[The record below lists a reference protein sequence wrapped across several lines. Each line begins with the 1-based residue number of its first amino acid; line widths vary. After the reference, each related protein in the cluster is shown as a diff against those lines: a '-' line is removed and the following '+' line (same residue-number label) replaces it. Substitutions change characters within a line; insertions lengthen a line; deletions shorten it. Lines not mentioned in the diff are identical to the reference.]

1 MRPAADLKHAHP
13 RAMRPSLLFAAF
25 CAAFVGHAAEPTRPN
40 ILFVIADDWGNGHAG
55 AYGCSWVKTPNFDR
69 LAKEGLLFLN
79 AYTPT
84 AKCAPSRS
92 SIMTGR
98 HPWLLGAAANHFPY
112 FPPEIG
118 ILPDALDKA
127 GYFYASTGK
136 VWGPGQSLKADGS
149 PRPMTGKVF
158 ARRKAAPPAKAMANN
173 DYAANFADFLKET
186 SADKPWFFWLG
197 FQEPHRAYEEGSYA
211 RFGKQPGD
219 VDRVP
224 KYWPDNTTIRGDMLD
239 YAVEVEHLDAQL
251 GKVLA
256 QLEARGEL
264 DRTLIIVTSDNGMPF
279 PRVKGSAYENA
290 NHLPFAVRW
299 PAGIARSGRK
309 VADYV
314 GFADLA
320 PTFLEAAGLAWDKSG
335 LLPASGRSLFDV
347 FKSDGAQPVPGRDFT
362 LIGRER
368 NDLGRPHDEGYPVRG
383 IAKGGLLYL
392 ENAEPSRWPACNP
405 ETGYLDTDASP
416 TKTFLLEARR
426 AAGKD
431 PFWELCFGLRPG
443 RELYDLKADPDC
455 VQNLAG
461 ANGADLE
468 KLRTQMWAELKRQGD
483 LRALGRGAEYEAFP
497 HSDERRRGFYERYL
511 KGEFLDA
518 GWVSKTDFEPAPLK
532 PGR

>member
-1 MRPAADLKHAHP
+1 MRPTLLLAAL
-13 RAMRPSLLFAAF
+13 
-25 CAAFVGHAAEPTRPN
+25 CAALIGHAAEPTRPN

-55 AYGCSWVKTPNFDR
+55 AYGCPWVKTPTFDR

-92 SIMTGR
+92 AIMTGR
-98 HPWLLGAAANHFPY
+98 HPWLLGAAANHTPS

-118 ILPDALDKA
+118 ILPEALTKA

-136 VWGPGQSLKADGS
+136 VWGPGESRQADGS

-158 ARRKAAPPAKAMANN
+158 ARRKAAPPAKAIANN
-173 DYAANFADFLKET
+173 DYAANFADFLQET

-197 FQEPHRAYEEGSYA
+197 FAEPHRAYEEGSHA
-211 RFGKQPGD
+211 RFDKKPGD
-219 VDRVP
+219 IDRVP
-224 KYWPDNTTIRGDMLD
+224 KYWPDNATVRGDMLD

-256 QLEARGEL
+256 QLAARGEL
-264 DRTLIIVTSDNGMPF
+264 DRTLVIVTSDNGMPF
-279 PRVKGSAYENA
+279 PRVKGSTYDDA

-299 PAGIARSGRK
+299 PAGIIRPGRQ

-320 PTFLEAAGLAWDKSG
+320 PTFLEAAGLSWEKSG
-335 LLPASGRSLFDV
+335 LRPTSGRSLFDV
-347 FKSDGAQPVPGRDFT
+347 FKSDGTKPLPGRDFT

-368 NDLGRPHDEGYPVRG
+368 NDLGRPQDQGYPVRG
-383 IAKGGLLYL
+383 IVTAGRLYL

-416 TKTFLLEARR
+416 TKSFILQARR
-426 AAGKD
+426 TAGSD

-443 RELYDLKADPDC
+443 REFYDLTTDPDC
-455 VQNLAG
+455 VLNLAATRITEVG
-461 ANGADLE
+461 E
-468 KLRTQMWAELKRQGD
+468 LRTQMWAELKQQGD

-497 HSDERRRGFYERYL
+497 HPDQRRRGFYERYL
-511 KGEFLDA
+511 GGEKIDA
-518 GWVSKTDFEPAPLK
+518 GWVDKTDFEPTPIKSA
-532 PGR
+532 R

>member
-1 MRPAADLKHAHP
+1 MRPT
-13 RAMRPSLLFAAF
+13 LLFAAL
-25 CAAFVGHAAEPTRPN
+25 CAAFAGLNAEPKRPN

-55 AYGCSWVKTPNFDR
+55 AYGCSWIKTPNFDR

-98 HPWLLGAAANHFPY
+98 HPWLLGAAANHTPT

-118 ILPDALDKA
+118 ILPEALDKA

-136 VWGPGQSLKADGS
+136 VWGPGESHKADGT

-158 ARRKAAPPAKAMANN
+158 ARRKAAPPAKAIGNN
-173 DYAANFADFLKET
+173 DYAANFADFLQET
-186 SADKPWFFWLG
+186 SADKPWLFWLG
-197 FQEPHRAYEEGSYA
+197 FQEPHRAYEEGSHA
-211 RFGKQPGD
+211 RFGKKLAD

-224 KYWPDNTTIRGDMLD
+224 KYWPDNATVRGDMLD
-239 YAVEVEHLDAQL
+239 YAVEVEHLDTQL

-279 PRVKGSAYENA
+279 PRVKGSTYENA
-290 NHLPFAVRW
+290 NHLPFAIRW
-299 PAGIARSGRK
+299 PAGIARPGRK
-309 VADYV
+309 VSDYV

-320 PTFLEAAGLAWDKSG
+320 PTFLEAAGLAWEKSG
-335 LLPASGRSLFDV
+335 LLPASGRSLFDI
-347 FKSDGAQPVPGRDFT
+347 FKSDGAQSLPGRDFT

-368 NDLGRPHDEGYPVRG
+368 NDLGRPGDVGYPVRG
-383 IAKGGLLYL
+383 IAKGGMLYL

-431 PFWELCFGLRPG
+431 SFWELCFGMRPG
-443 RELYDLKADPDC
+443 QELYDLSDDVDC
-455 VQNLAG
+455 VKNLAQIRT
-461 ANGADLE
+461 ADVE
-468 KLRTQMWAELKRQGD
+468 KLRTQMWAELKAQGD

-497 HSDERRRGFYERYL
+497 HPDQRRRGFYERYMG
-511 KGEFLDA
+511 GELLDA
-518 GWVSKTDFEPAPLK
+518 GWVKKDDFEKAPLK
-532 PGR
+532 

>member
-1 MRPAADLKHAHP
+1 MRPTQLLAAL
-13 RAMRPSLLFAAF
+13 
-25 CAAFVGHAAEPTRPN
+25 CATFIGHATALAKEVDAAN

-69 LAKEGLLFLN
+69 VAKEGLLFIN

-98 HPWLLGAAANHFPY
+98 HPWLLGAAANHTPS

-118 ILPDALDKA
+118 ILPEALTKA

-136 VWGPGQSLKADGS
+136 VWGPGESLKADGS
-149 PRPMTGKVF
+149 PRPMTGK
-158 ARRKAAPPAKAMANN
+158 AYQKRRLQPPTKAIAPN
-173 DYAANFADFLKET
+173 DYAANFADFLE
-186 SADKPWFFWLG
+186 DKPKGQPWFFWLG
-197 FQEPHRAYEEGSYA
+197 FQEPHRAYEEGSHT

-224 KYWPDNTTIRGDMLD
+224 KYWPDNATVRGDMLD

-279 PRVKGSAYENA
+279 PRVKGSTYDNA
-290 NHLPFAVRW
+290 NHLPLAIRW
-299 PAGIARSGRK
+299 PKGIKNPGRK
-309 VADYV
+309 VTDYV
-314 GFADLA
+314 SFVDFA
-320 PTFLEAAGLAWDKSG
+320 PTFLEAAGIAWPTTGALA
-335 LLPASGRSLFDV
+335 PTSGRSL
-347 FKSDGAQPVPGRDFT
+347 SDIFQSGVDGRSNPARDHT

-368 NDLGRPHDEGYPVRG
+368 NDLGRPGDVGYPIRG
-383 IAKGGLLYL
+383 IVKEGVAYL

-416 TKTFLLEARR
+416 TKSFLLHARR
-426 AAGKD
+426 EKGSD

-443 RELYDLKADPDC
+443 QELYDLSTDVDC
-455 VQNLAG
+455 VKNLAQTRV
-461 ANGADLE
+461 ADLE
-468 KLRTQMWAELKRQGD
+468 KLRTQMWSELKAAGD
-483 LRALGRGAEYEAFP
+483 LRAVGRGAEYEAHP
-497 HSDERRRGFYERYL
+497 SADKKKNRFYERYMG
-511 KGEFLDA
+511 GELLDA
-518 GWVSKTDFEPAPLK
+518 GWVKKDDFEKAPLK
-532 PGR
+532 

>member
-1 MRPAADLKHAHP
+1 MRPTLLLAAL
-13 RAMRPSLLFAAF
+13 
-25 CAAFVGHAAEPTRPN
+25 CAALIGHAAEPTRPN

-55 AYGCSWVKTPNFDR
+55 AYGCPWVKTPTFDR

-92 SIMTGR
+92 AIMTGR
-98 HPWLLGAAANHFPY
+98 HPWLLGAAANHTPS

-118 ILPDALDKA
+118 ILPEALTKA

-136 VWGPGQSLKADGS
+136 VWGPGESRQADGS

-158 ARRKAAPPAKAMANN
+158 ARRKAAPPAKAIANN
-173 DYAANFADFLKET
+173 DYAANFADFLQET

-197 FQEPHRAYEEGSYA
+197 FAEPHRAYEEGSHA
-211 RFGKQPGD
+211 RFDKKPGNI
-219 VDRVP
+219 DRVP
-224 KYWPDNTTIRGDMLD
+224 KYWPDNATVRGDMLD

-256 QLEARGEL
+256 QLAARGEL
-264 DRTLIIVTSDNGMPF
+264 DRTLVIVTSDNGMPF
-279 PRVKGSAYENA
+279 PRVKGSTYDDA

-299 PAGIARSGRK
+299 PAGIIRPGRQ

-320 PTFLEAAGLAWDKSG
+320 PTFLEAAGLSWEKSG
-335 LLPASGRSLFDV
+335 LRPTSGRSLFDV
-347 FKSDGAQPVPGRDFT
+347 FKSDGTKPLPGRDFT

-368 NDLGRPHDEGYPVRG
+368 NDLGRPQDQGYPVRG
-383 IAKGGLLYL
+383 IVTAGRLYL

-416 TKTFLLEARR
+416 TKSFILQARR
-426 AAGKD
+426 TAGSD

-443 RELYDLKADPDC
+443 REFYDLTTDPDC
-455 VQNLAG
+455 VLNLAATRITEVG
-461 ANGADLE
+461 E
-468 KLRTQMWAELKRQGD
+468 LRTRMWAELKQQGD

-497 HSDERRRGFYERYL
+497 HPDQRRRGFYERYL
-511 KGEFLDA
+511 GGEKIDA
-518 GWVSKTDFEPAPLK
+518 GWVDKTDFEPTPVKSA
-532 PGR
+532 R

>member
-1 MRPAADLKHAHP
+1 MRPTLLLAAL
-13 RAMRPSLLFAAF
+13 
-25 CAAFVGHAAEPTRPN
+25 CATFIGHATALAKEVGAAN

-98 HPWLLGAAANHFPY
+98 HPWLLGAAANHTPS

-118 ILPDALDKA
+118 ILPEALIKA

-136 VWGPGQSLKADGS
+136 VWGPGESLKADGS
-149 PRPMTGKVF
+149 PRPMTGKVYQK
-158 ARRKAAPPAKAMANN
+158 RRLQPPAKAIAPN
-173 DYAANFADFLKET
+173 DYAANFADFLE
-186 SADKPWFFWLG
+186 DKPKGQPWFFWLG
-197 FQEPHRAYEEGSYA
+197 FQEPHRAYEEGSHT

-224 KYWPDNTTIRGDMLD
+224 KYWPDNATVRGDMLD
-239 YAVEVEHLDAQL
+239 YAVEVEHLDTQL

-279 PRVKGSAYENA
+279 PRVKGSTYDNA

-299 PAGIARSGRK
+299 LGIPSSSRGRK
-309 VADYV
+309 VTEFV
-314 GFADLA
+314 SFADLA
-320 PTFLEAAGLAWDKSG
+320 PTFLEAANIPWEESG
-335 LLPASGRSLFDV
+335 LPPTSGRSLFDIIRW
-347 FKSDGAQPVPGRDFT
+347 SEPHRDPPPTGRDFT

-368 NDLGRPHDEGYPVRG
+368 NDLGRPGDVGYPTRG
-383 IAKGGLLYL
+383 IVKDGMLYL
-392 ENAEPSRWPACNP
+392 ENIEPSRWPACNP

-416 TKTFLLEARR
+416 TKSFILQARR
-426 AAGKD
+426 AAGSD
-431 PFWELCFGLRPG
+431 PFWELCFGMRPG
-443 RELYDLKADPDC
+443 RELYDLTTDPDC
-455 VQNLAG
+455 VRNLA
-461 ANGADLE
+461 AERSTDVE
-468 KLRTQMWAELKRQGD
+468 KLRTLMWAELKKQGD
-483 LRALGRGAEYEAFP
+483 LRALGRGAEYDAFAHP
-497 HSDERRRGFYERYL
+497 DARRRGFYERYMG
-511 KGEFLDA
+511 GELLDA
-518 GWVSKTDFEPAPLK
+518 NWVKKDDFEKAPLK
-532 PGR
+532 

>member
-1 MRPAADLKHAHP
+1 MRPT
-13 RAMRPSLLFAAF
+13 LLFAAL
-25 CAAFVGHAAEPTRPN
+25 CATFAGLNAAEPKRPN
-40 ILFVIADDWGNGHAG
+40 ILFVIADDWGRGHAG
-55 AYGCSWVKTPNFDR
+55 AYGCSWIKTPNFDR
-69 LAKEGLLFLN
+69 VAKEGLLFLN

-98 HPWLLGAAANHFPY
+98 HPWLLGAAANHTPT

-118 ILPDALDKA
+118 ILPEALDKA

-136 VWGPGQSLKADGS
+136 VWGPGESHKADGT

-158 ARRKAAPPAKAMANN
+158 ARRKAAPPAKAIANN
-173 DYAANFADFLKET
+173 DYAANFADFLQET
-186 SADKPWFFWLG
+186 SADRPWLFWLG
-197 FQEPHRAYEEGSYA
+197 FQEPHRAYEEGSHA
-211 RFGKQPGD
+211 RFGKKLAD

-224 KYWPDNTTIRGDMLD
+224 KYWPDNATVRGDMLD

-279 PRVKGSAYENA
+279 PRVKGSTYENA
-290 NHLPFAVRW
+290 NHLPFAIRW
-299 PAGIARSGRK
+299 PAGIARPGRK
-309 VADYV
+309 VSDYV

-320 PTFLEAAGLAWDKSG
+320 PTFLEAAGLAWEKSG
-335 LLPASGRSLFDV
+335 LLPASGRSLFDI
-347 FKSDGAQPVPGRDFT
+347 FKSDGAQSLPGRDFT

-368 NDLGRPHDEGYPVRG
+368 NDLGRPGDAGYPVRG
-383 IAKGGLLYL
+383 IAKGGMLYL

-431 PFWELCFGLRPG
+431 PFWELCFGMRPG
-443 RELYDLKADPDC
+443 QELYDLSDDVDC
-455 VQNLAG
+455 VKNLAQIRT
-461 ANGADLE
+461 ADVE
-468 KLRTQMWAELKRQGD
+468 KLRTQMWAELKAQGD

-497 HSDERRRGFYERYL
+497 HPDQRRRGFYERYMG
-511 KGEFLDA
+511 GELLDA
-518 GWVSKTDFEPAPLK
+518 GWVKKDDFEKAPLK
-532 PGR
+532 

>member
-1 MRPAADLKHAHP
+1 MRPT
-13 RAMRPSLLFAAF
+13 LLFAAL
-25 CAAFVGHAAEPTRPN
+25 CAAFAGLNAAEPTRPN

-98 HPWLLGAAANHFPY
+98 HPWLLGAAANHTPT

-118 ILPDALDKA
+118 ILPEALDKA

-136 VWGPGQSLKADGS
+136 VWGPGESHKADGT

-158 ARRKAAPPAKAMANN
+158 ARRKAAPTAKAIANN
-173 DYAANFADFLKET
+173 DYAANFADFLQET
-186 SADKPWFFWLG
+186 SADKPWLFWLG
-197 FQEPHRAYEEGSYA
+197 FQEPHRAYEEGSHA
-211 RFGKQPGD
+211 RFGKKLAD

-224 KYWPDNTTIRGDMLD
+224 KYWPDNATVRGDMLD
-239 YAVEVEHLDAQL
+239 YAVEVEHLDTQL

-279 PRVKGSAYENA
+279 PRVKGSTYENA
-290 NHLPFAVRW
+290 NHLPFAIRW
-299 PAGIARSGRK
+299 PAGIARPGRK
-309 VADYV
+309 VSDYV

-320 PTFLEAAGLAWDKSG
+320 PTFLEAAGLAWEKSG
-335 LLPASGRSLFDV
+335 LLPASGRSLFDI
-347 FKSDGAQPVPGRDFT
+347 FKSDGAQSLPGRDFT

-383 IAKGGLLYL
+383 IAKGGMLYL

-416 TKTFLLEARR
+416 TKSFILQARR

-431 PFWELCFGLRPG
+431 SFWELCFGMRPG
-443 RELYDLKADPDC
+443 QELYDLSDDVDC
-455 VQNLAG
+455 VKNLAQVRT
-461 ANGADLE
+461 ADVA
-468 KLRTQMWAELKRQGD
+468 KLRTQMWAELKAQGD

-497 HSDERRRGFYERYL
+497 HPDQRRRGFYERYMG
-511 KGEFLDA
+511 GELLDA
-518 GWVSKTDFEPAPLK
+518 GWVKKDDFEKAPLK
-532 PGR
+532 

>member
-1 MRPAADLKHAHP
+1 MPATADLEPVHP
-13 RAMRPSLLFAAF
+13 RAMRTTLLLAVFSVTFA
-25 CAAFVGHAAEPTRPN
+25 GLIAAETERPN

-55 AYGCSWVKTPNFDR
+55 AYGCPWVKTPHFDR

-92 SIMTGR
+92 AIMTGR

-118 ILPDALDKA
+118 ILPEALDKA

-158 ARRKAAPPAKAMANN
+158 ARRKTAPPAKAIANN
-173 DYAANFADFLKET
+173 DYAANFADFLQET
-186 SADKPWFFWLG
+186 KPGRPWFFWLG
-197 FQEPHRAYEEGSYA
+197 FQEPHRAYEEGSHA
-211 RFGKQPGD
+211 RFGKRPAD

-224 KYWPDNTTIRGDMLD
+224 KYWPDNATVRGDMLD

-251 GKVLA
+251 GKVIA
-256 QLEARGEL
+256 QLEACGEL

-309 VADYV
+309 VSEFIS
-314 GFADLA
+314 FADLA
-320 PTFLEAAGLAWDKSG
+320 PTFLEAAGLPWANSG
-335 LLPASGRSLFDV
+335 LRPTSGRSLFDI
-347 FKSDGAQPVPGRDFT
+347 FKSDDAKPVAGRDFT

-368 NDLGRPHDEGYPVRG
+368 NDLGRPGDVGYPVRG
-383 IAKGGLLYL
+383 IVTAGMIYL

-416 TKTFLLEARR
+416 TKTFLLQARR
-426 AAGKD
+426 AQGSD
-431 PFWELCFGLRPG
+431 PFWDLCFGMRPG
-443 RELYDLKADPDC
+443 RELYDLTADADC
-455 VQNLAG
+455 VSNLAS
-461 ANGADLE
+461 ARPDDTENLRA
-468 KLRTQMWAELKRQGD
+468 KLWAELKQQGD

-497 HSDERRRGFYERYL
+497 HSDERRRGFYDRYM
-511 KGEFLDA
+511 KGELLEA
-518 GWVSKTDFEPAPLK
+518 GWVDKTDFEKAPLK
-532 PGR
+532 

>member
-1 MRPAADLKHAHP
+1 MRPTLLLAAL
-13 RAMRPSLLFAAF
+13 
-25 CAAFVGHAAEPTRPN
+25 CAALIGHAAEPTRPN

-55 AYGCSWVKTPNFDR
+55 AYGCPWVKTPTFDR

-79 AYTPT
+79 AYTPI

-92 SIMTGR
+92 AIMTGR
-98 HPWLLGAAANHFPY
+98 HPWLLGAAANHTPT

-118 ILPDALDKA
+118 ILPEALTKA

-136 VWGPGQSLKADGS
+136 VWGPGESRQADGS

-158 ARRKAAPPAKAMANN
+158 ARRKAAPPAKAIANN
-173 DYAANFADFLKET
+173 DYASNFADFLQET

-197 FQEPHRAYEEGSYA
+197 FAEPHRAYEEGSHA
-211 RFGKQPGD
+211 RFDKKPGD
-219 VDRVP
+219 IDRVP
-224 KYWPDNTTIRGDMLD
+224 KYWPDNVTVRGDMLD

-256 QLEARGEL
+256 QLAARGEL
-264 DRTLIIVTSDNGMPF
+264 DRTLVIVTSDNGMPF
-279 PRVKGSAYENA
+279 PRVKGSTYDDA

-299 PAGIARSGRK
+299 PAGIIRPGRQ

-320 PTFLEAAGLAWDKSG
+320 PTFLEAAGLSWEKSG
-335 LLPASGRSLFDV
+335 LRPTSGRSLFDV
-347 FKSDGAQPVPGRDFT
+347 FKSDGTKPLPGRDFT

-368 NDLGRPHDEGYPVRG
+368 NDLGRPQDQGYPVRG
-383 IAKGGLLYL
+383 IVTAGRLYL

-416 TKTFLLEARR
+416 TKSFILQARR
-426 AAGKD
+426 TAGSD

-443 RELYDLKADPDC
+443 REFYDLTTDPDC
-455 VQNLAG
+455 VLNLAATRITEVG
-461 ANGADLE
+461 E
-468 KLRTQMWAELKRQGD
+468 LRTRMWAELKQQGD

-497 HSDERRRGFYERYL
+497 HPDQRRRGFYERYL
-511 KGEFLDA
+511 GGEKIDA
-518 GWVSKTDFEPAPLK
+518 GWVDKTDFEPTPIKSA
-532 PGR
+532 R